1 MPGNIGPLRGA
12 HPASSCPPDILEKR
26 PGAIAPSVRGQLLG
40 IFGRLAVILELT
52 AETARTAGKLEHHAA
67 LDAQLAVF
75 KARVEAGETS
85 RRLAAALADFG
96 EQFKTFIQSE
106 LGFRRV

>member
-1 MPGNIGPLRGA
+1 MSWNIRLLRA
-12 HPASSCPPDILEKR
+12 ARLAAPRPPDIFSTR
-26 PGAIAPSVRGQLLG
+26 PVEISPPVRGQLLA

-52 AETARTAGKLEHHAA
+52 AATAQTAGKFEHHAA
-67 LDAQLAVF
+67 LDAKLAVF

-96 EQFKTFIQSE
+96 EEFKTFIHSE
-106 LGFRRV
+106 LGIRRV